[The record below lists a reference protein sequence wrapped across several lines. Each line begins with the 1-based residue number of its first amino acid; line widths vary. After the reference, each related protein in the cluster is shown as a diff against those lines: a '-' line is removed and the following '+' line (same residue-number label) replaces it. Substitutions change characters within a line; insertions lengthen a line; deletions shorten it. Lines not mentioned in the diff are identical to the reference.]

1 MNDELKN
8 GEAIRSLINEN
19 LIESCHD
26 ISSGGL
32 ILCLLEMSIASHIG
46 FKLNTNKKSLDR
58 VKFLFGEDQSRYI
71 VEVDDQNK
79 NSFENML
86 INPYRLTTLID
97 STKNIDIIAI
107 SRKKSICWITPATDK
122 KVYIVT
128 DP

>member
-1 MNDELKN
+1 MGHLEQSVLCYDLLHLKKGPPPSIDLNDELKN

-46 FKLNTNKKSLDR
+46 FNLNTNKKSLDR

-79 NSFENML
+79 NSF
-86 INPYRLTTLID
+86 
-97 STKNIDIIAI
+97 
-107 SRKKSICWITPATDK
+107 
-122 KVYIVT
+122 
-128 DP
+128 